1 MPTRPGLRAW
11 TVPRARASQH
21 LLKASPLALG
31 TFFSFSTPPSFKP
44 PGKTAPAM
52 PGDEEE
58 VVTLLFHQQADG
70 RKVSRL
76 PGGKVVLVD
85 LTDVQRVGDGEW
97 WLVKLRHKETFAI
110 ALPIEKVRS
119 PPASRAPEPRAPVGS
134 AVVLTTPLRPPQA
147 PLVSAP
153 ARAPP
158 TAFHDNLIEPEN
170 ILRPGDRIAIFVD
183 GANMDH
189 AARAAGYFVDYKKAR
204 DYFVGP
210 ANFYAAFYYVADVT
224 TSDPL
229 QHRFLDFLS
238 YSGFIIR
245 RKPVKVIIDQD
256 TGEQTFKGNLDTE
269 IVLDMLNTVNNYDV
283 AFLFSG
289 DSDFERAVDLLRS
302 RGKRVYVVTSRKS
315 LARELADVADKPVF
329 CLEDLRSV
337 LGRTHAG

>member
-1 MPTRPGLRAW
+1 MSDA
-11 TVPRARASQH
+11 
-21 LLKASPLALG
+21 
-31 TFFSFSTPPSFKP
+31 
-44 PGKTAPAM
+44 
-52 PGDEEE
+52 EEE

-85 LTDVQRVGDGEW
+85 LSDIARVSDGEW
-97 WLVKLRHKETFAI
+97 WLVRLRHKETFAI
-110 ALPIEKVRS
+110 ATPIEKVKEPQPRPGADAVIPAVA
-119 PPASRAPEPRAPVGS
+119 PPLNPVPMQAAPPPVAPV
-134 AVVLTTPLRPPQA
+134 
-147 PLVSAP
+147 P
-153 ARAPP
+153 ARPVRAITAPP
-158 TAFHDNLIEPEN
+158 TPPRERSLSTAFQVGGMLIEPEN

-224 TSDPL
+224 ASDPV

-256 TGEQTFKGNLDTE
+256 TGEQMFKGNLDTE

-315 LARELADVADKPVF
+315 LARELAYVADKPVF
-329 CLEDLRSV
+329 CLEDFQSV
-337 LGRTHAG
+337 LARTDERHEPA

>member
-1 MPTRPGLRAW
+1 MSEA
-11 TVPRARASQH
+11 
-21 LLKASPLALG
+21 
-31 TFFSFSTPPSFKP
+31 
-44 PGKTAPAM
+44 
-52 PGDEEE
+52 EEE
-58 VVTLLFHQQADG
+58 VATLLFHQQADG

-85 LTDVQRVGDGEW
+85 LSDIHRVSDGEW
-97 WLVKLRHKETFAI
+97 WLVRLRHKETFAI
-110 ALPIEKVRS
+110 ATPLEKVTAPQPRPGS
-119 PPASRAPEPRAPVGS
+119 DAPPLSAPSTPPPGRPTVTRPPPAVPIPYVAPALAPAPVRERTLS
-134 AVVLTTPLRPPQA
+134 
-147 PLVSAP
+147 
-153 ARAPP
+153 
-158 TAFHDNLIEPEN
+158 TAFQVGGMLIEPEN

-189 AARAAGYFVDYKKAR
+189 AARSAGYFIDYKKAR

-224 TSDPL
+224 ASDSL

-256 TGEQTFKGNLDTE
+256 TGEQMFKANLDTE

-315 LARELADVADKPVF
+315 LARELAYVADKPVF
-329 CLEDLRSV
+329 CLEDFQSV
-337 LGRTHAG
+337 LARSDNGGEKATSEAS

>member
-1 MPTRPGLRAW
+1 MSDAE
-11 TVPRARASQH
+11 
-21 LLKASPLALG
+21 
-31 TFFSFSTPPSFKP
+31 
-44 PGKTAPAM
+44 
-52 PGDEEE
+52 DE

-85 LTDVQRVGDGEW
+85 LNEITRVADGEW
-97 WLVKLRHKETFAI
+97 WLVRLRHKETFAI
-110 ALPIEKVRS
+110 ATPIEKVKEPQPRPGADAVIPATA
-119 PPASRAPEPRAPVGS
+119 PPLAATPVAMQGVAPPVTAP
-134 AVVLTTPLRPPQA
+134 
-147 PLVSAP
+147 AP
-153 ARAPP
+153 ARPVRAITAPP
-158 TAFHDNLIEPEN
+158 TVARERSHSTAFQVGGMLIEPEN
-170 ILRPGDRIAIFVD
+170 ILRPGDRIALFVD

-224 TSDPL
+224 ASDPVQL
-229 QHRFLDFLS
+229 RFLDFLS
-238 YSGFIIR
+238 YAGFIIR

-315 LARELADVADKPVF
+315 LARELAYVADKPVF
-329 CLEDLRSV
+329 CLEDFQSV
-337 LGRTHAG
+337 LARTDERHEAA

>member
-1 MPTRPGLRAW
+1 M
-11 TVPRARASQH
+11 SD
-21 LLKASPLALG
+21 
-31 TFFSFSTPPSFKP
+31 
-44 PGKTAPAM
+44 
-52 PGDEEE
+52 DEDE

-85 LTDVQRVGDGEW
+85 LNDITRVSDGEW

-110 ALPIEKVRS
+110 ATPLEKVKEPQPRPGADAVIPAPPPPIPVAMQGGPARQATVARAV
-119 PPASRAPEPRAPVGS
+119 PPAHAQPPV
-134 AVVLTTPLRPPQA
+134 T
-147 PLVSAP
+147 
-153 ARAPP
+153 APP
-158 TAFHDNLIEPEN
+158 TPARERSHSTAFQVGGMLIEPEN
-170 ILRPGDRIAIFVD
+170 ILRSGDRIAIFVD

-224 TSDPL
+224 ASDPV

-256 TGEQTFKGNLDTE
+256 TGEQVFKGNLDTE

-315 LARELADVADKPVF
+315 LARELAYVADKPVF
-329 CLEDLRSV
+329 CLEDFESV
-337 LGRTHAG
+337 LARTDERHDPSANPS

>member
-1 MPTRPGLRAW
+1 MSDA
-11 TVPRARASQH
+11 
-21 LLKASPLALG
+21 
-31 TFFSFSTPPSFKP
+31 
-44 PGKTAPAM
+44 
-52 PGDEEE
+52 EEE
-58 VVTLLFHQQADG
+58 VVALLFHQQADG

-85 LTDVQRVGDGEW
+85 LNEIARVSDGEW

-110 ALPIEKVRS
+110 ATPIEKVKEPQPRPGADAVIPAPPPPVAS
-119 PPASRAPEPRAPVGS
+119 TPVPMQGVAQVPPAARPVR
-134 AVVLTTPLRPPQA
+134 TIT
-147 PLVSAP
+147 
-153 ARAPP
+153 APP
-158 TAFHDNLIEPEN
+158 TIPRERSQSTAFQVGGMLIEPEN
-170 ILRPGDRIAIFVD
+170 ILRAGDRIAIFVD

-224 TSDPL
+224 ASDPV

-256 TGEQTFKGNLDTE
+256 TGETTFKGNLDTE

-302 RGKRVYVVTSRKS
+302 RGKRVYVVTSRRS
-315 LARELADVADKPVF
+315 LARELAYVADKPVF
-329 CLEDLRSV
+329 CLEDFQSV
-337 LGRTHAG
+337 LARTDERHEVV